1 MPQLNPRPWF
11 FLLLSTWLMFSLLTF
26 PSILKTDHPHHPGVK
41 SLKNNLNLK
50 IKN

>member
-11 FLLLSTWLMFSLLTF
+11 FLLLAMWVTFSTLTL
-26 PSILKTDHPHHPGVK
+26 PSILKTNNPRLPSMK

-50 IKN
+50 IKS